1 MTGFRDFSDPQEVRT
16 GPWAHPPS
24 YVIGTGGGA
33 RSPGVKLSEHAA
45 DKLPPSNVKDKKV

>member
-1 MTGFRDFSDPQEVRT
+1 MTGFRDFSDPKEVRT

-24 YVIGTGGGA
+24 YVMGAGGGA